1 MAKSKK
7 KRNKIVAIAVLIGSL
22 LVSVFVPQD
31 NALKTVIVDT
41 ISTIGDIIVSDS
53 APVDTTT
60 YQL

>member
-1 MAKSKK
+1 MAIPKK

-53 APVDTTT
+53 APVDTAT

>member
-7 KRNKIVAIAVLIGSL
+7 KRNKIVAVAVLIGSL
-22 LVSVFVPQD
+22 LVSVFVPED

-41 ISTIGDIIVSDS
+41 ISTIGDIIVSDV
-53 APVDTTT
+53 APVDSTT

>member
-7 KRNKIVAIAVLIGSL
+7 KRNKIVTIAVLIGSL
-22 LVSVFVPQD
+22 LVSIFVPED

-53 APVDTTT
+53 AQVDTTT

>member
-1 MAKSKK
+1 MTKSKK

-22 LVSVFVPQD
+22 LVSVFVPKD
-31 NALKTVIVDT
+31 NALKTVIIDT
-41 ISTIGDIIVSDS
+41 ISTIGGIIVSDS

>member
-53 APVDTTT
+53 APVDTIT

>member
-1 MAKSKK
+1 MTKSKK
-7 KRNKIVAIAVLIGSL
+7 KKNKIVAIAVLIGSL
-22 LVSVFVPQD
+22 LVSIFVPED

-41 ISTIGDIIVSDS
+41 ISTIGDIIVSDT

>member
-1 MAKSKK
+1 MTKSKK

-22 LVSVFVPQD
+22 LVSVFVPED
-31 NALKTVIVDT
+31 NALKPVIVDT

-53 APVDTTT
+53 AQVDTTT

>member
-53 APVDTTT
+53 APVDSAT

>member
-1 MAKSKK
+1 MANSKK
-7 KRNKIVAIAVLIGSL
+7 KKKKIVAIAVLIGSL
-22 LVSVFVPQD
+22 LVSLIVPKD

-41 ISTIGDIIVSDS
+41 ISTIGDIIVSET

>member
-7 KRNKIVAIAVLIGSL
+7 KRNKIVAVAVLIGSL
-22 LVSVFVPQD
+22 LVSIFVPQD

-53 APVDTTT
+53 APVDTAT

>member
-7 KRNKIVAIAVLIGSL
+7 RRNKIVAIAVLIGSL

-53 APVDTTT
+53 APVDTAT

>member
-22 LVSVFVPQD
+22 LVSVFVPGD

-53 APVDTTT
+53 SPVDTAT

>member
-1 MAKSKK
+1 MTKSKK
-7 KRNKIVAIAVLIGSL
+7 KKNKIVAIAVLIGSL
-22 LVSVFVPQD
+22 LVSLFVPKD
-31 NALKTVIVDT
+31 NGLKTIIVDT

>member
-22 LVSVFVPQD
+22 LVSIFVPED

-53 APVDTTT
+53 APVDTAT

>member
-22 LVSVFVPQD
+22 LVSIFVPQD

-41 ISTIGDIIVSDS
+41 ISTIGDIIVSDQS
-53 APVDTTT
+53 PVDTTT

>member
-7 KRNKIVAIAVLIGSL
+7 KRNKIVSIAVLISSL
-22 LVSVFVPQD
+22 LVGIFVPED
-31 NALKTVIVDT
+31 NTLKPIIVDT

-53 APVDTTT
+53 AQVDTTT

>member
-1 MAKSKK
+1 MAKSRK

-22 LVSVFVPQD
+22 LVSVFVPED

-53 APVDTTT
+53 APVDTAT

>member
-1 MAKSKK
+1 MANSKK
-7 KRNKIVAIAVLIGSL
+7 KKNKVVAIAVLIGSL
-22 LVSVFVPQD
+22 LVSVFVPKD
-31 NALKTVIVDT
+31 NGLKTIIVDT

>member
-1 MAKSKK
+1 MANSKK
-7 KRNKIVAIAVLIGSL
+7 KRNKIVTIAVLIGSL
-22 LVSVFVPQD
+22 LVSLFVPKD

-41 ISTIGDIIVSDS
+41 ISSIGDIIVSDT

>member
-1 MAKSKK
+1 MAKSLK

-22 LVSVFVPQD
+22 LVSIFVPQD
-31 NALKTVIVDT
+31 HVLKTVIVDT

-53 APVDTTT
+53 APVDTAT

>member
-1 MAKSKK
+1 MTKSKK

-22 LVSVFVPQD
+22 LVSIFVPQD

-53 APVDTTT
+53 APVDTAT

>member
-7 KRNKIVAIAVLIGSL
+7 KRNKIVTIAVLIGSL
-22 LVSVFVPQD
+22 LVSIFVPQD

-53 APVDTTT
+53 APVDTAT

>member
-1 MAKSKK
+1 MANSKK

>member
-22 LVSVFVPQD
+22 LAGIFVPED

-53 APVDTTT
+53 APVDTAT

>member
-22 LVSVFVPQD
+22 LVSVFVPGD

-53 APVDTTT
+53 APVDTAT

>member
-41 ISTIGDIIVSDS
+41 ISTIGDIIVSDQS
-53 APVDTTT
+53 PVDTTT

>member
-7 KRNKIVAIAVLIGSL
+7 KQNKIVAIAVLIGSL
-22 LVSVFVPQD
+22 LVSVFVPKD
-31 NALKTVIVDT
+31 SALKTVIVDT

-53 APVDTTT
+53 APVDTAT